1 MLELCLLI
9 RTVVYKLFITRK
21 SSNIRTYQKY
31 VHYWHLNL
39 YKQNCMRVPLTLCY
53 WKTAAIFICYMVFYV
68 VLSFQDQL
76 LTIEK
81 SSMIKKGSFRRFHP
95 EIFSKTL
102 RKKTKFSNKDFFR
115 RCDQIRRKLRIW
127 PHLLK
132 KALME
137 IFIFCTVRVEKVSR
151 CKLLKRWKLDYL
163 HFLWVHFQKL
173 LSKTIFHLNYKVV
186 VKDKFMRNLVKEWN
200 LNLAGGCY

>member
-53 WKTAAIFICYMVFYV
+53 WKTAAIFICYVVFYV

-102 RKKTKFSNKDFFR
+102 RKKMKFSNKDFFR
-115 RCDQIRRKLRIW
+115 RCDQIRSFLRIW

-137 IFIFCTVRVEKVSR
+137 IFIFLCSESWKGFAVQVVEKMAIR
-151 CKLLKRWKLDYL
+151 LLT
-163 HFLWVHFQKL
+163 FS
-173 LSKTIFHLNYKVV
+173 LSALPETSFKN
-186 VKDKFMRNLVKEWN
+186 NLSS
-200 LNLAGGCY
+200 